1 MAGPFA
7 VQQAICFVAVP
18 VVTLLVWL
26 FVPFAPLG
34 LSGWRWFVLFDSIGA
49 IAVWWVRFSLPES
62 PRWLAQQG
70 RIAEAEAVMG
80 ATEAK
85 VTASRVPHCRPPG
98 RPSLKSRATAT

>member
-1 MAGPFA
+1 MLAGVGIGIELVTVDGYISESVPKRERGPTFA
-7 VQQAICFVAVP
+7 VQQAIYFVAVP

-34 LSGWRWFVLFDSIGA
+34 LSGWRWVVLFDSIGA

-70 RIAEAEAVMG
+70 RIAAPR
-80 ATEAK
+80 
-85 VTASRVPHCRPPG
+85 TARR
-98 RPSLKSRATAT
+98 